1 MYAGDGSNTGLD
13 NSWLIRMNYTATEWE
28 MLTRK
33 TQFVIGSTNK
43 LRFTNLINETFSS
56 ETQKSLRDNVKI
68 LKINPRVLQI
78 PTSHWGTDYKFNAF
92 GYFTYNDGYSDPI
105 M

>member
-1 MYAGDGSNTGLD
+1 
-13 NSWLIRMNYTATEWE
+13 MNYTATEWE

-43 LRFTNLINETFSS
+43 LRFTNPNSMKHLVV
-56 ETQKSLRDNVKI
+56 KHKKPRDNVKI

-78 PTSHWGTDYKFNAF
+78 PTLGTDYKFNAF
-92 GYFTYNDGYSDPI
+92 GYFTYNDGYSDP
-105 M
+105 